1 MVRRPIRRI
10 DLLPEQQSAT
20 TQNFEVLTSVLW
32 GDVSLKTL
40 RGTVDRG
47 STERDGGP
55 RLKLGLAALDHVIGR
70 RIDYKE

>member
-32 GDVSLKTL
+32 GDVSLKIL
-40 RGTVDRG
+40 RETVGRG
-47 STERDGGP
+47 SNWGSLLLTT
-55 RLKLGLAALDHVIGR
+55 
-70 RIDYKE
+70 